1 MSEISGKSGYYPVF
15 IRLAGR
21 RCLVVGGGAV
31 ALRKVRGLLEYGG
44 EVTVVA
50 PECCADLDE
59 LARAGR
65 IVFEGRE
72 YAAGEAAA
80 FGLVIAAADNA
91 EVNHGVYEDG
101 RAASVPVNVVD
112 DPEYCDFILP
122 GTVRRGPLTIAVGTQ
137 GTAPFFARWVRRRLD
152 DLLPAHWGGLAG
164 LAGVFRKGV
173 LGRGELDADERM
185 ELFRRFLAVDWEKIF
200 EREGLDGAEREME
213 RLLEGNGGGS
223 DDGGPEN

>member
-1 MSEISGKSGYYPVF
+1 MSETSGKSGYYPVF
-15 IRLAGR
+15 IRLADR

-50 PECCADLDE
+50 PECCDGLDE

-65 IVFEGRE
+65 IAIERRE

-80 FGLVIAAADNA
+80 FGLVIAAADNR
-91 EVNHGVYEDG
+91 EVNHGVYRDG

-122 GTVRRGPLTIAVGTQ
+122 GTVRRGPLTLAVGTQ
-137 GTAPFFARWVRRRLD
+137 GRAPFFERWVRRRLD
-152 DLLPAHWGGLAG
+152 DLLPSHWGELAG
-164 LAGVFRKGV
+164 LAGVFRKDV
-173 LGRGELDADERM
+173 LGRGELGADERM
-185 ELFRRFLAVDWEKIF
+185 DLFRRFLDVDWEKIF
-200 EREGLDGAEREME
+200 ERDGPGGAEREME
-213 RLLEGNGGGS
+213 RLLEVSGGGP
-223 DDGGPEN
+223 DDGGSKS